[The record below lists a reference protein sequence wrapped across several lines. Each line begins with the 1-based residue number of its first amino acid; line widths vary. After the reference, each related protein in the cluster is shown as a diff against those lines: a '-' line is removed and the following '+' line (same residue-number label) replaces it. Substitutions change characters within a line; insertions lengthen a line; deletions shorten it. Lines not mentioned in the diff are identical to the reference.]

1 MLGFDLKRFIMSYPT
16 QEAINMSNK
25 VSTSLLKLSEVQTL
39 APYSK
44 ASIYRLMAEGI
55 FPKPVK
61 LGSRSVFWV
70 KKDIEDFIQRSID
83 NSKKDAA

>member
-1 MLGFDLKRFIMSYPT
+1 MLFLSQEVIKMS
-16 QEAINMSNK
+16 EK
-25 VSTSLLKLSEVQTL
+25 VSPSLLKLSEVQAL

-55 FPKPVK
+55 FPKPIK

-70 KKDIEDFIQRSID
+70 KSDIEDYIQTSID

>member
-1 MLGFDLKRFIMSYPT
+1 MLDKVTPT
-16 QEAINMSNK
+16 
-25 VSTSLLKLSEVQTL
+25 LLKLSEVQTL

-70 KKDIEDFIQRSID
+70 RSDIEDFIQRSID
-83 NSKKDAA
+83 NSKRDAA

>member
-1 MLGFDLKRFIMSYPT
+1 MLDKVTPT
-16 QEAINMSNK
+16 
-25 VSTSLLKLSEVQTL
+25 LLKLSEVQTL

-44 ASIYRLMAEGI
+44 ASIYRLISEGI
-55 FPKPVK
+55 FPRPIK

-70 KKDIEDFIQRSID
+70 KTDIEDFIQRSID